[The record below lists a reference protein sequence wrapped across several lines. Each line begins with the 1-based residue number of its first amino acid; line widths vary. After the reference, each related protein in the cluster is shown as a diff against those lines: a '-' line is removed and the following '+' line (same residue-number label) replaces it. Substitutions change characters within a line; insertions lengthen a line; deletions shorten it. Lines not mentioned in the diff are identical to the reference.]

1 MLSRRVFVNCA
12 LCAITPGFAATAVQA
27 QGQPA
32 QTSGVTRNILSTTEL
47 PDGKYVTVQVVAE
60 IAPGATVARHTHPG
74 IESAYVLEGEAEL
87 LVDGKGTVAL
97 APGTGVQV
105 PAGTPHSVKNGPK
118 ATRLAIVYTVE
129 KDKPLAS
136 PA

>member
-32 QTSGVTRNILSTTEL
+32 QTGGVTRKILATTEL
-47 PDGKYVTVQVVAE
+47 PDGKYVTIQVAAE
-60 IAPGATVARHTHPG
+60 ITAGAIVARHTHPG
-74 IESAYVLEGEAEL
+74 IESAFVMDGEGEL
-87 LVDGKGTVAL
+87 IIDGKANAMLKAGDNF
-97 APGTGVQV
+97 QV
-105 PAGTPHSVKNGPK
+105 PPSAPHSLKNGGRPMK
-118 ATRLAIVYTVE
+118 LSIVYTVE